1 MYFKRLSFQNNMFKF
16 DFFRTYFIFIC
27 IFNLI
32 MELTL
37 EGEKLFLIANR
48 APVAP
53 RPIINPPTIYPA
65 PESIIPNRFFL
76 RPSTTTTP
84 TRYLLPKTPAIFF
97 PNVIPNR
104 FTIKPVIKTFPT
116 NGAVFALPSTTSL
129 TSTAL
134 PVPKIGSID
143 LNKTSNLGTKTTDSS
158 SNQFVVKGLSSP
170 NLGTLLPGNNST
182 NSSITQF
189 LSRLCTNPGFCS
201 NGVYDDCSHQ
211 PLTECERCDLGLA
224 SVFIFFVVLLGLAI
238 LFGNLIITLVSY
250 HRYKARKMDKFD
262 ICKTSLALADMLTG
276 KKLTV

>member
-1 MYFKRLSFQNNMFKF
+1 
-16 DFFRTYFIFIC
+16 
-27 IFNLI
+27 
-32 MELTL
+32 MEPTS
-37 EGEKLFLIANR
+37 EVEKHFLITNR

-53 RPIINPPTIYPA
+53 RPIINPTLILRA
-65 PESIIPNRFFL
+65 PESIIPNRITL
-76 RPSTTTTP
+76 KPLITTTP
-84 TRYLLPKTPAIFF
+84 TRFLSPKPPAIFF

-104 FTIKPVIKTFPT
+104 FTVKPVIKTFPT
-116 NGAVFALPSTTSL
+116 DGPAFALPSTTSL

-143 LNKTSNLGTKTTDSS
+143 LNKTPNLGTKTTDSP
-158 SNQFVVKGLSSP
+158 SNQFVVNGLSSP

-182 NSSITQF
+182 NSSITQV

-238 LFGNLIITLVSY
+238 LLGNLIITLVSY

>member
-1 MYFKRLSFQNNMFKF
+1 MEEFTSEGGEH
-16 DFFRTYFIFIC
+16 FF
-27 IFNLI
+27 
-32 MELTL
+32 
-37 EGEKLFLIANR
+37 IANR
-48 APVAP
+48 ELEAL
-53 RPIINPPTIYPA
+53 RPIINLLAISPA
-65 PESIIPNRFFL
+65 SESIIPNRYIL
-76 RPSTTTTP
+76 KPSATTTP
-84 TRYLLPKTPAIFF
+84 TRFLLPKTQAIFF

-104 FTIKPVIKTFPT
+104 FTVKPVIKTFPT
-116 NGAVFALPSTTSL
+116 DGPIFALPSTTSL

-134 PVPKIGSID
+134 PVPKFGSID

-170 NLGTLLPGNNST
+170 NPGTLLPGNNST
-182 NSSITQF
+182 NSSITQV

-250 HRYKARKMDKFD
+250 HRYKTRKMDKFD